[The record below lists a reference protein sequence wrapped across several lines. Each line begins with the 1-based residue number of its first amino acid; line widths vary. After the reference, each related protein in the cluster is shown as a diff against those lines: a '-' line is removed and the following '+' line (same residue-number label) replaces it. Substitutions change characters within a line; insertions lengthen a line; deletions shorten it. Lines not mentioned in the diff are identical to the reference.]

1 MSDTKRFDQAAAT
14 WDSVDRRV
22 VLAHAVVEAISSR
35 VPLTKELAVLDFGC
49 GTGLVTM
56 ELAPQVGS
64 IAGADTSSGMLK
76 ALAEKAGAKGIPP
89 RQILLD
95 PSGDGDLGGPYD
107 LIVSSMTL
115 HHIADVPAL
124 FSRFCTAPQ
133 TGRKGGPGRSGRRGR
148 QLP

>member
-49 GTGLVTM
+49 GTGLVTL

-64 IAGADTSSGMLK
+64 IAGADTSPGMLK
-76 ALAEKAGAKGIPP
+76 ALAEKAGAKGMPL